1 MRRVLIANR
10 GAIAARAADTF
21 RTLGWSPI
29 AVVASSDPQRLHA
42 LAADGCEYL
51 EGEGLAQTY
60 DHPGRIVEAARR
72 CGADAV
78 YPGYGALAEDPELP
92 GLLAAAGIAFVGPTA
107 EVLAAAR
114 DKDHAVAT
122 ADRLGLPV
130 LPHATGHERI
140 AKLVADIGLP
150 VILKPVTGCGGLGVR
165 IVRTESEAEQ
175 ALALIGA
182 DGGDG
187 AEGGEGDGWY
197 AERYVEHGAVVGV
210 TVAVDAAATVHPL
223 GERESLLVDGS
234 MKLLEASPV
243 RGVAPEL
250 VERMRADTARLV
262 TGMGLRGVATVEFI
276 VGSGPGSGAGDGG
289 RGVAGVG
296 HWFLE
301 VNGRLPLAYRM
312 CEAQTGLDVVA
323 LQMEL
328 ARGVLPAP
336 GRIRVDRDAHC
347 MEARLFI
354 EPAAGAASGRIT
366 ALELAPEPGV
376 TYNCALDVR
385 SPVVLDNIVTQV
397 LALGGSRGAA
407 AGAVLRA
414 VEGSGVSGV
423 GTCAEEIAV
432 WLRGSGLVPERLGS
446 QALGV

>member
-1 MRRVLIANR
+1 MKRVLIANR
-10 GAIAARAADTF
+10 GAIAARAVDTF

-29 AVVASSDPQRLHA
+29 AVVALSDPQRLHT

-51 EGEGLAQTY
+51 EGTGLAETY
-60 DHPGRIVEAARR
+60 DHVSRIVEAARR

-92 GLLAAAGIAFVGPTA
+92 RQLAAAGIAFIGPTA
-107 EVLAAAR
+107 EVLEAAR

-130 LPHATGHERI
+130 LPHATGHRQI
-140 AKLVADIGLP
+140 AGLVKEIGLP

-165 IVRTESEAEQ
+165 IVQTEAEAEQ
-175 ALALIGA
+175 ALALIAEDA
-182 DGGDG
+182 DADEAEDEASGGHAGPAG
-187 AEGGEGDGWY
+187 AEGTGWY
-197 AERYVEHGAVVGV
+197 AERYVEQGRVVGV
-210 TVAVDAAATVHPL
+210 TVAVDDAAAVHLL

-243 RGVAPEL
+243 QGVAPEL
-250 VERMRADTARLV
+250 LERMRRDTARLV

-276 VGSGPGSGAGDGG
+276 VGA
-289 RGVAGVG
+289 RG
-296 HWFLE
+296 HYFLE

-328 ARGVLPAP
+328 AQGAVPAP
-336 GRIRVDRDAHC
+336 GRIRVDRDTHC
-347 MEARLFI
+347 LEARLFI
-354 EPAAGAASGRIT
+354 EPAAGGAPGLIT

-385 SPVVLDNIVTQV
+385 RPVVLDNIVTQV
-397 LALGGSRGAA
+397 LACGDSRGAA

-414 VEGSGVSGV
+414 VGGSGVSGV
-423 GTCAEEIAV
+423 AHCAEEIAV

>member
-1 MRRVLIANR
+1 MKRVLIANR
-10 GAIAARAADTF
+10 GAIAARAVDTF

-29 AVVASSDPQRLHA
+29 AVVALSDPQRLHT

-51 EGEGLAQTY
+51 EGTGLAETY
-60 DHPGRIVEAARR
+60 DHVSRIVEAARR

-92 GLLAAAGIAFVGPTA
+92 RQLAAAGIAFIGPTA
-107 EVLAAAR
+107 EVLEAAR

-130 LPHATGHERI
+130 LPHATGHRQI
-140 AKLVADIGLP
+140 AGLVKEIGLP

-165 IVRTESEAEQ
+165 IVQTEAEAEQ
-175 ALALIGA
+175 ALALIAEDA
-182 DGGDG
+182 DADEAEDEASGGHAGPAG
-187 AEGGEGDGWY
+187 AEGTGWY
-197 AERYVEHGAVVGV
+197 AERYVEQGRVVGV
-210 TVAVDAAATVHPL
+210 TVAVDDAAAVHPL

-243 RGVAPEL
+243 QGVAPEL
-250 VERMRADTARLV
+250 LERMRRDTARLV

-276 VGSGPGSGAGDGG
+276 VGA
-289 RGVAGVG
+289 RG
-296 HWFLE
+296 HYFLE

-328 ARGVLPAP
+328 AQGAVPAP
-336 GRIRVDRDAHC
+336 GRIRVDRDTHC
-347 MEARLFI
+347 LEARLFI
-354 EPAAGAASGRIT
+354 EPAAGGAPGLIT

-385 SPVVLDNIVTQV
+385 RPVVLDNIVTQV
-397 LALGGSRGAA
+397 LACGDSRGAA

-414 VEGSGVSGV
+414 VGGSGVSGV
-423 GTCAEEIAV
+423 AHCAEEIAV

>member
-1 MRRVLIANR
+1 MKRVLIANR
-10 GAIAARAADTF
+10 GAIAARAVDTF

-29 AVVASSDPQRLHA
+29 AVVALSDPQRLHT

-51 EGEGLAQTY
+51 EGTGLAETY
-60 DHPGRIVEAARR
+60 DHVGRIVEAARR

-92 GLLAAAGIAFVGPTA
+92 RQLAAAGIAFIGPTA

-130 LPHATGHERI
+130 LPHATGHRQI
-140 AKLVADIGLP
+140 AGLVEEIGLP

-165 IVRTESEAEQ
+165 IVQTEAEAER
-175 ALALIGA
+175 ALALIAEDAGE
-182 DGGDG
+182 GSGDG
-187 AEGGEGDGWY
+187 SGEGEGTDWY
-197 AERYVEHGAVVGV
+197 AERYVERGRVVGV
-210 TVAVDAAATVHPL
+210 TVAVDDAGTVHPL

-243 RGVAPEL
+243 QGVAPEL
-250 VERMRADTARLV
+250 LERMRRDTARLV

-276 VGSGPGSGAGDGG
+276 VGA
-289 RGVAGVG
+289 RG
-296 HWFLE
+296 HYFLE

-328 ARGVLPAP
+328 AQGAVPAP
-336 GRIRVDRDAHC
+336 GRIRVDRDTHC
-347 MEARLFI
+347 LEARLFI
-354 EPAAGAASGRIT
+354 EPAPGGAPGLIT

-385 SPVVLDNIVTQV
+385 RPVVLDNIVTQV
-397 LALGGSRGAA
+397 LACSDSRGAA

-414 VEGSGVSGV
+414 VGASGVSGV
-423 GTCAEEIAV
+423 AHCAEEIAV

>member
-1 MRRVLIANR
+1 MKRVLIANR
-10 GAIAARAADTF
+10 GAIAARAVDTF

-29 AVVASSDPQRLHA
+29 AVVALSDPQRLHT

-51 EGEGLAQTY
+51 EGTGLAETY
-60 DHPGRIVEAARR
+60 DHVSRIVEAARR

-92 GLLAAAGIAFVGPTA
+92 RQLAAAGIAFIGPTA
-107 EVLAAAR
+107 EVLEAAR

-130 LPHATGHERI
+130 LPHATGHRQI
-140 AKLVADIGLP
+140 AGLVKEIGLP

-165 IVRTESEAEQ
+165 IVQTEAEAEQ
-175 ALALIGA
+175 ALALIAEDEDA
-182 DGGDG
+182 DEDEDEASGGHAGPAG
-187 AEGGEGDGWY
+187 AEGTGWY
-197 AERYVEHGAVVGV
+197 AERYVEQGRVVGV
-210 TVAVDAAATVHPL
+210 TVAVDDAAAVHPL

-243 RGVAPEL
+243 QGVAPEL
-250 VERMRADTARLV
+250 LERMRRDTARLV

-276 VGSGPGSGAGDGG
+276 VGA
-289 RGVAGVG
+289 RG
-296 HWFLE
+296 HYFLE

-328 ARGVLPAP
+328 AQGAVPAP
-336 GRIRVDRDAHC
+336 GRIRVDRDTHC
-347 MEARLFI
+347 LEARLFI
-354 EPAAGAASGRIT
+354 EPAAGGAPGLIT

-385 SPVVLDNIVTQV
+385 RPVVLDNIVTQV
-397 LALGGSRGAA
+397 LACGDSRGAA

-414 VEGSGVSGV
+414 VGGSGVSGV
-423 GTCAEEIAV
+423 AHCAEEIAV

>member
-10 GAIAARAADTF
+10 GAIAARAVDTF
-21 RTLGWSPI
+21 RRLGWSPI

-51 EGEGLAQTY
+51 EGTGLAETY
-60 DHPGRIVEAARR
+60 DHVGRIVEAARR

-92 GLLAAAGIAFVGPTA
+92 ERLAAAGIAFVGPTA

-130 LPHATGHERI
+130 LPHATGHEPI

-165 IVRTESEAEQ
+165 IVHTEAEAER
-175 ALALIGA
+175 ALAQIGT
-182 DGGDG
+182 D
-187 AEGGEGDGWY
+187 EGDAWY
-197 AERYVEHGAVVGV
+197 AERYVERGAVVGV
-210 TVAVDAAATVHPL
+210 TVAVDGAGTVHPL

-243 RGVAPEL
+243 QGVAPEL
-250 VERMRADTARLV
+250 VERMRTDTARLV

-276 VGSGPGSGAGDGG
+276 VGSGVGG
-289 RGVAGVG
+289 GVGAGVG
-296 HWFLE
+296 AGARSHYFLE

-328 ARGVLPAP
+328 AQGALPAP
-336 GRIRVDRDAHC
+336 GRIRVDRDTHC
-347 MEARLFI
+347 LEARLFI
-354 EPAAGAASGRIT
+354 EPAPDGAPGRIT

-385 SPVVLDNIVTQV
+385 GPVVLDNIVTQV
-397 LALGGSRGAA
+397 LALGERRGAA

>member
-10 GAIAARAADTF
+10 GAIAARAVDTF

-51 EGEGLAQTY
+51 EGDGLAQTY
-60 DHPGRIVEAARR
+60 DHAGRIVEAARR

-92 GLLAAAGIAFVGPTA
+92 ERLAAAGIAFVGPTA
-107 EVLAAAR
+107 QVLAAAR

-165 IVRTESEAEQ
+165 IVRTEPEAEQ

-182 DGGDG
+182 D
-187 AEGGEGDGWY
+187 EGGQGDQGDGWY

-210 TVAVDAAATVHPL
+210 TVAVDAAATVHAL

-276 VGSGPGSGAGDGG
+276 VGSASDGGAGG
-289 RGVAGVG
+289 RR

-328 ARGVLPAP
+328 ARGALPAP
-336 GRIRVDRDAHC
+336 GSIRVDRDAHC
-347 MEARLFI
+347 MEGRLFI
-354 EPAAGAASGRIT
+354 EPAAGGAPGRIT

-397 LALGGSRGAA
+397 LALGGNRGAA

>member
-1 MRRVLIANR
+1 MKRVLIANR
-10 GAIAARAADTF
+10 GAIAARAVDTF

-29 AVVASSDPQRLHA
+29 AVVALSDPQRLHT

-51 EGEGLAQTY
+51 EGAGLAETY
-60 DHPGRIVEAARR
+60 DHVGRIVEAARR

-92 GLLAAAGIAFVGPTA
+92 RQLAAAGIAFIGPTA
-107 EVLAAAR
+107 EVLEAAR
-114 DKDHAVAT
+114 DKEHAVAT

-130 LPHATGHERI
+130 LPHATGHRQI
-140 AKLVADIGLP
+140 AELVKEIGLP

-165 IVRTESEAEQ
+165 IVQTEAEAEQ
-175 ALALIGA
+175 ALALIAEDGGAGEVTGAHAGSA
-182 DGGDG
+182 DGEADGDG
-187 AEGGEGDGWY
+187 DGTDWY
-197 AERYVEHGAVVGV
+197 AERYVEQGRVVGV
-210 TVAVDAAATVHPL
+210 TVAVDDAGTVHPL

-243 RGVAPEL
+243 LGVAPEL
-250 VERMRADTARLV
+250 LERMRRDTARLV

-276 VGSGPGSGAGDGG
+276 VGA
-289 RGVAGVG
+289 RG
-296 HWFLE
+296 HYFLE

-323 LQMEL
+323 FQMEL
-328 ARGVLPAP
+328 AQGAVPAP
-336 GRIRVDRDAHC
+336 GRIRVDRDTHC
-347 MEARLFI
+347 LEARLFI
-354 EPAAGAASGRIT
+354 DPAAGGAPGRIT

-385 SPVVLDNIVTQV
+385 RPVVLDNIVTQV
-397 LALGGSRGAA
+397 LACSDGRGAA

-414 VEGSGVSGV
+414 VGGSGVSGV
-423 GTCAEEIAV
+423 AHCAEEIAV

>member
-10 GAIAARAADTF
+10 GAIAARAVDTF

-42 LAADGCEYL
+42 LAADGVEYL
-51 EGEGLAQTY
+51 EGTGLAQTY
-60 DHPGRIVEAARR
+60 DHAGRIVEAALR

-92 GLLAAAGIAFVGPTA
+92 ERLAEAGIAFIGPTA
-107 EVLAAAR
+107 RVLAAAR
-114 DKDHAVAT
+114 DKEHAVAT
-122 ADRLGLPV
+122 AAGLGLPV
-130 LPHATGHERI
+130 LPHATGHEGVARLI
-140 AKLVADIGLP
+140 ADIGLP

-165 IVRTESEAEQ
+165 IVRTDAEAER
-175 ALALIGA
+175 ALALIA
-182 DGGDG
+182 DGGGGGDG
-187 AEGGEGDGWY
+187 GGGSGGRRAGDGWY
-197 AERYVEHGAVVGV
+197 AERYVERGAVVGV
-210 TVAVDAAATVHPL
+210 TVAVDDAGTVHPL

-243 RGVAPEL
+243 QGVAPER

-276 VGSGPGSGAGDGG
+276 AGA
-289 RGVAGVG
+289 RS
-296 HWFLE
+296 HYFLE

-323 LQMEL
+323 LQTEL
-328 ARGVLPAP
+328 ARGALPAP
-336 GRIRVDRDAHC
+336 GGIRVDRDAHC
-347 MEARLFI
+347 LEARLFI
-354 EPAAGAASGRIT
+354 GPAADGAPGRIS

-376 TYNCALDVR
+376 TYNCALDGR

-397 LALGGSRGAA
+397 LAVGESRGAA

-414 VEGSGVSGV
+414 VEGSGISGV
-423 GTCAEEIAV
+423 AHCAEEIAE
-432 WLRGSGLVPERLGS
+432 WLRGSGLVPEPLGS
-446 QALGV
+446 RALGV

>member
-1 MRRVLIANR
+1 MKRVLIANR
-10 GAIAARAADTF
+10 GAIAARAVDTF

-29 AVVASSDPQRLHA
+29 AVVALSDPQRLHT

-51 EGEGLAQTY
+51 EGTGLAETY
-60 DHPGRIVEAARR
+60 DHVGRIVEAARR

-92 GLLAAAGIAFVGPTA
+92 RQLAAAEIAFIGPTA

-130 LPHATGHERI
+130 LPHATGHRQI
-140 AKLVADIGLP
+140 AGLVKEIGLP

-165 IVRTESEAEQ
+165 IVQTEAEAEQ
-175 ALALIGA
+175 ALALIA
-182 DGGDG
+182 GD
-187 AEGGEGDGWY
+187 AGEGSAAGVGTDWY
-197 AERYVEHGAVVGV
+197 AERYVEQGRVVGV
-210 TVAVDAAATVHPL
+210 TVAVDDAAAVHPL

-243 RGVAPEL
+243 QGVAPEL
-250 VERMRADTARLV
+250 LERMRRDTARLV

-276 VGSGPGSGAGDGG
+276 VGA
-289 RGVAGVG
+289 RG
-296 HWFLE
+296 HYFLE

-328 ARGVLPAP
+328 AQGAVPAP
-336 GRIRVDRDAHC
+336 GRIRVDRDTHC
-347 MEARLFI
+347 LEARLFI
-354 EPAAGAASGRIT
+354 EPAPGGAPGLIT

-385 SPVVLDNIVTQV
+385 RPVVLDNIVTQV
-397 LALGGSRGAA
+397 LACSDSRGAA

-414 VEGSGVSGV
+414 VGASGVSGV
-423 GTCAEEIAV
+423 AHCAEEIAV

>member
-10 GAIAARAADTF
+10 GAIAARAVDTF

-51 EGEGLAQTY
+51 EGDGLAETY
-60 DHPGRIVEAARR
+60 DHVGRIVEAARR
-72 CGADAV
+72 CGAAAV

-92 GLLAAAGIAFVGPTA
+92 GRLAAAGIAFVGPTA

-165 IVRTESEAEQ
+165 IVRTESEAER

-182 DGGDG
+182 DEDDGGDG
-187 AEGGEGDGWY
+187 GDGWY

-243 RGVAPEL
+243 RSVAPEL

-276 VGSGPGSGAGDGG
+276 VGSGSGAGAGG
-289 RGVAGVG
+289 RR

-328 ARGVLPAP
+328 ARGTLPAP

-354 EPAAGAASGRIT
+354 EPAAGGAPGRIT

-397 LALGGSRGAA
+397 LALGGSRAAA

>member
-1 MRRVLIANR
+1 MKRVLIANR
-10 GAIAARAADTF
+10 GAIAARAVDTF

-29 AVVASSDPQRLHA
+29 AVVALSDPQRLHT

-51 EGEGLAQTY
+51 EGTGLAETY
-60 DHPGRIVEAARR
+60 DHVSRIVEAARR

-92 GLLAAAGIAFVGPTA
+92 RQLAAAGIAFIGPTA
-107 EVLAAAR
+107 EVLEAAR

-130 LPHATGHERI
+130 LPHATGHRQI
-140 AKLVADIGLP
+140 AGLVKEIGLP

-165 IVRTESEAEQ
+165 IVQTEAEAEQ
-175 ALALIGA
+175 ALALIAEDA
-182 DGGDG
+182 DADEAEDEASGGHAGPAG
-187 AEGGEGDGWY
+187 AEGTGWY
-197 AERYVEHGAVVGV
+197 AERYVEQGRVVGV
-210 TVAVDAAATVHPL
+210 TVAVDDAAAVHPL

-243 RGVAPEL
+243 QGVAPEL
-250 VERMRADTARLV
+250 LERMRRDTARLV

-276 VGSGPGSGAGDGG
+276 VGA
-289 RGVAGVG
+289 RG
-296 HWFLE
+296 HYFLE

-328 ARGVLPAP
+328 AQGAVPAP
-336 GRIRVDRDAHC
+336 GRIRVDRDTHC
-347 MEARLFI
+347 LEARLFI
-354 EPAAGAASGRIT
+354 EPAAGGAPGLIT

-385 SPVVLDNIVTQV
+385 RPVVLDNIVTQV
-397 LALGGSRGAA
+397 LACGDSRGAA

-414 VEGSGVSGV
+414 VGGSGVSGSR
-423 GTCAEEIAV
+423 TA
-432 WLRGSGLVPERLGS
+432 RKR
-446 QALGV
+446 

>member
-1 MRRVLIANR
+1 MKRVLIANR
-10 GAIAARAADTF
+10 GAIAARAVDTF

-29 AVVASSDPQRLHA
+29 AVVALSDPQRLHT

-51 EGEGLAQTY
+51 EGTGLAETY
-60 DHPGRIVEAARR
+60 DHVSRIVEAARR

-92 GLLAAAGIAFVGPTA
+92 RQLAAAGIAFIGPTA
-107 EVLAAAR
+107 EVLEAAR

-130 LPHATGHERI
+130 LPHATGHRQI
-140 AKLVADIGLP
+140 AGLVKEIGLP

-165 IVRTESEAEQ
+165 IVQTEAEAEQ
-175 ALALIGA
+175 ALALIAG
-182 DGGDG
+182 DEGEDSGGHAGPAG
-187 AEGGEGDGWY
+187 AEGTGWY
-197 AERYVEHGAVVGV
+197 AERYVEQGRVVGV
-210 TVAVDAAATVHPL
+210 TVAVDDAAAVHPL

-243 RGVAPEL
+243 QGVAPEL
-250 VERMRADTARLV
+250 LERMRRDTARLV

-276 VGSGPGSGAGDGG
+276 VGA
-289 RGVAGVG
+289 RG
-296 HWFLE
+296 HYFLE

-328 ARGVLPAP
+328 AQGAQPAP
-336 GRIRVDRDAHC
+336 GRIRVDRDTHC
-347 MEARLFI
+347 LEARLFI
-354 EPAAGAASGRIT
+354 EPAAGGAPGLIT

-385 SPVVLDNIVTQV
+385 RPVVLDNIVTQV
-397 LALGGSRGAA
+397 LACSDSRGAA

-414 VEGSGVSGV
+414 VGGSGVSGV
-423 GTCAEEIAV
+423 AHCAEEIAV

>member
-10 GAIAARAADTF
+10 GAIAARAVDTF
-21 RTLGWSPI
+21 RGLGWSPI

-51 EGEGLAQTY
+51 EGTGLAQTY
-60 DHPGRIVEAARR
+60 DHVGRIVEAARR

-92 GLLAAAGIAFVGPTA
+92 ERLAAAGIAFVGPTA

-165 IVRTESEAEQ
+165 IVHTEAEAER
-175 ALALIGA
+175 ALALMADDEGA
-182 DGGDG
+182 D
-187 AEGGEGDGWY
+187 WY

-210 TVAVDAAATVHPL
+210 TVAVDDAGTVHPL

-243 RGVAPEL
+243 QGVAPEL

-276 VGSGPGSGAGDGG
+276 VGSGAGAGA
-289 RGVAGVG
+289 RS

-328 ARGVLPAP
+328 AQGALPAP
-336 GRIRVDRDAHC
+336 GRIRVDRETHC
-347 MEARLFI
+347 LEARLFI
-354 EPAAGAASGRIT
+354 EPSPGGAPGAIT

-385 SPVVLDNIVTQV
+385 RPVVLDNIVTQV
-397 LALGGSRGAA
+397 LALGGRRGAA

-423 GTCAEEIAV
+423 RTCAEEIAV

>member
-21 RTLGWSPI
+21 RSLGWSPI

-60 DHPGRIVEAARR
+60 DHAGRIVEAARR

-92 GLLAAAGIAFVGPTA
+92 ELLAAAGIAFVGPTA

-165 IVRTESEAEQ
+165 IARTESEAER

-182 DGGDG
+182 DEGGGD
-187 AEGGEGDGWY
+187 EGGGGEGWY

-250 VERMRADTARLV
+250 VERMRVDTARLV

-276 VGSGPGSGAGDGG
+276 VGSGSGSGSGSDAGGGG
-289 RGVAGVG
+289 RR

-328 ARGVLPAP
+328 ARGALPAP

-354 EPAAGAASGRIT
+354 GPAAGGASGRIT

-385 SPVVLDNIVTQV
+385 SPVVFDNIVTQV

>member
-1 MRRVLIANR
+1 MKRVLIANR
-10 GAIAARAADTF
+10 GAIAARAVDTF

-29 AVVASSDPQRLHA
+29 AVVALSDPQRLHT

-51 EGEGLAQTY
+51 EGTGLAETY
-60 DHPGRIVEAARR
+60 DHVSRIVEAARR

-92 GLLAAAGIAFVGPTA
+92 RQLAAAGIAFIGPTA
-107 EVLAAAR
+107 EVLEAAR

-130 LPHATGHERI
+130 LPHATGHRQI
-140 AKLVADIGLP
+140 AGLVKEIGLP

-165 IVRTESEAEQ
+165 IVQTEAEAEQ
-175 ALALIGA
+175 ALALIA
-182 DGGDG
+182 KDEDEDSGGHAGPAG
-187 AEGGEGDGWY
+187 AEGTGWY
-197 AERYVEHGAVVGV
+197 AERYVEQGRVVGV
-210 TVAVDAAATVHPL
+210 TVAVDDAAAVHPL

-243 RGVAPEL
+243 QGVAPEL
-250 VERMRADTARLV
+250 LERMRRDTARLV

-276 VGSGPGSGAGDGG
+276 VGA
-289 RGVAGVG
+289 RG
-296 HWFLE
+296 HYFLE

-328 ARGVLPAP
+328 AQGAVPAP
-336 GRIRVDRDAHC
+336 GRIRVDRDTHC
-347 MEARLFI
+347 LEARLFI
-354 EPAAGAASGRIT
+354 EPAAGGVPGLIT

-385 SPVVLDNIVTQV
+385 RPVVLDNIVTQV
-397 LALGGSRGAA
+397 LACGDSRGAA

-414 VEGSGVSGV
+414 VGGSGVSGV
-423 GTCAEEIAV
+423 AHCAEEIAV

>member
-1 MRRVLIANR
+1 MKRVLIANR
-10 GAIAARAADTF
+10 GAIAARAVDTF

-29 AVVASSDPQRLHA
+29 AVVALSDPQRLHT

-51 EGEGLAQTY
+51 EGIGLAETY
-60 DHPGRIVEAARR
+60 DHVGRIVEAARR

-92 GLLAAAGIAFVGPTA
+92 RQLAAAGIAFIGPTA

-130 LPHATGHERI
+130 LPHATGHRQI
-140 AKLVADIGLP
+140 AALVKEIGLP

-165 IVRTESEAEQ
+165 IVQTEAEAER
-175 ALALIGA
+175 ALALIARDEDDGR
-182 DGGDG
+182 DGGSG
-187 AEGGEGDGWY
+187 GHAAAAGGEGTDWY
-197 AERYVEHGAVVGV
+197 AERYVEQGRVVGV
-210 TVAVDAAATVHPL
+210 TVAVDDAGTVHPL

-243 RGVAPEL
+243 EGVAPEL
-250 VERMRADTARLV
+250 LERMRRDTARLV

-276 VGSGPGSGAGDGG
+276 VGA
-289 RGVAGVG
+289 RG
-296 HWFLE
+296 HYFLE

-328 ARGVLPAP
+328 AQGAVPAP
-336 GRIRVDRDAHC
+336 GRIGVDRDTHC
-347 MEARLFI
+347 LEARLFI
-354 EPAAGAASGRIT
+354 EPAADGAPGRIT

-385 SPVVLDNIVTQV
+385 RPVLLDNIVTQV
-397 LALGGSRGAA
+397 LACGDSRGAT

-414 VEGSGVSGV
+414 VGGSGVSGV
-423 GTCAEEIAV
+423 AHCAEEIAV

>member
-10 GAIAARAADTF
+10 GAIAARAVDTF

-51 EGEGLAQTY
+51 EGDGLAETY
-60 DHPGRIVEAARR
+60 DHVGRIVEAARR
-72 CGADAV
+72 CGAAAV

-92 GLLAAAGIAFVGPTA
+92 GRLAAAGIAFVGPTA

-165 IVRTESEAEQ
+165 IVRTESEAER

-182 DGGDG
+182 DEGDG
-187 AEGGEGDGWY
+187 GDGWY

-276 VGSGPGSGAGDGG
+276 VGSGSGAGAGAGG
-289 RGVAGVG
+289 RR

-328 ARGVLPAP
+328 ARGALPAP

-354 EPAAGAASGRIT
+354 EPAAGGAPGRIT

-397 LALGGSRGAA
+397 LALGGSRAAA

>member
-10 GAIAARAADTF
+10 GAIAARAVDTF

-51 EGEGLAQTY
+51 EGDGLAETY
-60 DHPGRIVEAARR
+60 DHVGRIVEAARR

-92 GLLAAAGIAFVGPTA
+92 GRLAAAGIAFVGPTA

-165 IVRTESEAEQ
+165 IVRTESEAER

-182 DGGDG
+182 DEGDGGDG
-187 AEGGEGDGWY
+187 GDGWY

-243 RGVAPEL
+243 RGVTPEL

-276 VGSGPGSGAGDGG
+276 VGSGSGAGTGG
-289 RGVAGVG
+289 RR

-328 ARGVLPAP
+328 ARGALPAP

-354 EPAAGAASGRIT
+354 EPAAGGAPGRIT

-397 LALGGSRGAA
+397 LALGGSRAAA

>member
-10 GAIAARAADTF
+10 GAIAARAVDTF
-21 RTLGWSPI
+21 RGLGWSPI

-51 EGEGLAQTY
+51 EGTGLAQTY
-60 DHPGRIVEAARR
+60 DHVGRIVEAARR

-92 GLLAAAGIAFVGPTA
+92 ERLAAAGIAFVGPTA

-130 LPHATGHERI
+130 LPHATGNGRI

-165 IVRTESEAEQ
+165 IVHTEAEAER
-175 ALALIGA
+175 ALALMADDEGA
-182 DGGDG
+182 D
-187 AEGGEGDGWY
+187 WY
-197 AERYVEHGAVVGV
+197 AERYVERGAVVGI
-210 TVAVDAAATVHPL
+210 TVAVDDAGTVHPL

-243 RGVAPEL
+243 QGVAPEL

-276 VGSGPGSGAGDGG
+276 VGSGSGPCA
-289 RGVAGVG
+289 RS
-296 HWFLE
+296 HYFLE

-328 ARGVLPAP
+328 AQGALPAP
-336 GRIRVDRDAHC
+336 GRIRVDRDRHC
-347 MEARLFI
+347 LEARLFI
-354 EPAAGAASGRIT
+354 EPSPGGAPGAIT

-385 SPVVLDNIVTQV
+385 RPVVLDNIVTQV
-397 LALGGSRGAA
+397 LALGGRRGAA

>member
-10 GAIAARAADTF
+10 GAIAARAVDTF

-51 EGEGLAQTY
+51 EGDGLAETY
-60 DHPGRIVEAARR
+60 DHVGRIVEAARR
-72 CGADAV
+72 CGAAAV

-92 GLLAAAGIAFVGPTA
+92 GRLAAAGIAFVGPTA

-165 IVRTESEAEQ
+165 IVRTESEAER

-182 DGGDG
+182 DEDDGGDG
-187 AEGGEGDGWY
+187 GDGWY

-243 RGVAPEL
+243 RSVAPEL

-276 VGSGPGSGAGDGG
+276 VGSGSGAGVGG
-289 RGVAGVG
+289 RR

-328 ARGVLPAP
+328 ARGTLPAP

-354 EPAAGAASGRIT
+354 EPAAGGAPGRIT

-397 LALGGSRGAA
+397 LALGGSRAAA

>member
-10 GAIAARAADTF
+10 GAIAARAVDTF

-42 LAADGCEYL
+42 LVADGCEYL
-51 EGEGLAQTY
+51 EGTGLAQTY
-60 DHPGRIVEAARR
+60 DHAGRIAEAALR
-72 CGADAV
+72 CGAEAV

-92 GLLAAAGIAFVGPTA
+92 ERLAAAGIAFVGPSA
-107 EVLAAAR
+107 QVLAAAR

-130 LPHATGHERI
+130 LPHATGHGAI
-140 AKLVADIGLP
+140 AELVADIGPP

-165 IVRTESEAEQ
+165 IVHTQAEAER

-182 DGGDG
+182 DGGD
-187 AEGGEGDGWY
+187 DWY
-197 AERYVEHGAVVGV
+197 AERYVERGAVVGV
-210 TVAVDAAATVHPL
+210 TVAVDDAGTVHPL

-243 RGVAPEL
+243 RGVPPEL
-250 VERMRADTARLV
+250 VERMRTDTARLV

-276 VGSGPGSGAGDGG
+276 AGAGSEGATG
-289 RGVAGVG
+289 ARS

-328 ARGVLPAP
+328 AQGALPAP
-336 GRIRVDRDAHC
+336 GRIRVDRDTHC
-347 MEARLFI
+347 LEARLFI
-354 EPAAGAASGRIT
+354 EPAAGGAPGRIT
-366 ALELAPEPGV
+366 ALDLAPEPGV

-385 SPVVLDNIVTQV
+385 GPVVLDNIVTQV

-414 VEGSGVSGV
+414 VEGSGISGV
-423 GTCAEEIAV
+423 ATCAEEIAV
-432 WLRGSGLVPERLGS
+432 WLRGSGLVAPERLGS

>member
-10 GAIAARAADTF
+10 GAIAARAVDTF

-51 EGEGLAQTY
+51 EGDGLAETY
-60 DHPGRIVEAARR
+60 DHVGRIVEAARR
-72 CGADAV
+72 CGAAAV

-92 GLLAAAGIAFVGPTA
+92 GRLAAAGIAFVGPTA

-165 IVRTESEAEQ
+165 IVRTESEAER

-182 DGGDG
+182 DEGDGGDG
-187 AEGGEGDGWY
+187 GDGWY

-276 VGSGPGSGAGDGG
+276 VGSGSGAGAGAGG
-289 RGVAGVG
+289 RR

-328 ARGVLPAP
+328 ARGALPAP

-354 EPAAGAASGRIT
+354 EPAAGGAPGRIT

-397 LALGGSRGAA
+397 LALGGSRAAA